1 MRRAE
6 DVALGAQLK
15 ELRVILAQELD
26 TLGKACT
33 EELAGEATTRDA
45 EYKMG
50 TKLDP
55 K

>member
-1 MRRAE
+1 MF
-6 DVALGAQLK
+6 GAQLK
-15 ELRVILAQELD
+15 ELRTILTQELG

-33 EELAGEATTRDA
+33 EELAGEAATRDA

-50 TKLDP
+50 TNLGP